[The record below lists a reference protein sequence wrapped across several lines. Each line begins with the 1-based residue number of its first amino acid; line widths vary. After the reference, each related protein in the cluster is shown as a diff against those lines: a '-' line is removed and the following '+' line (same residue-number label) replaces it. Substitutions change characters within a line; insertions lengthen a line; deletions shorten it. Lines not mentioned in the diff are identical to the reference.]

1 MSDHDVVNAVLRNHF
16 MEFAQRCFLTLNP
29 GTPFMPNW
37 HLEALAYHLELVRT
51 GKIKRLIINMP
62 PRSLKSIFCSVAFVA
77 FVLGHEPTKR
87 LIVASYGA
95 ELAAKLGNDCR
106 IIMQSKWYR
115 RLFPG
120 TIIFKNTE
128 AEVTTTRHGER
139 LATSVGG
146 APTGRGGD
154 ILIIDDPLK
163 PQDALS
169 DSKRES
175 VNEWFYNTFLS
186 RLDDIR
192 IGAIILVMQRLHID
206 DLTGKLLR
214 GSKEW
219 TVLNLAAIAE
229 EDEQI
234 QIGEDRYHRRKA
246 GDPLHP
252 ARAPLE
258 ALESLRVQIGS
269 ETFAAQYQQNPV
281 MPGGNMIK
289 RDWVQRY
296 ENPPERTASTRILQ
310 SWDTASKDGEQND
323 WSVCTTWQI
332 QDGKYYLVDVLR
344 GRFNYPTLKARAIEH
359 AKLHKPTTI
368 LIEDTGVGTALALEP
383 ELRSLGFAVIAVP
396 VEHNKKTRMEVQSA
410 KFEGGQVYFPK
421 EARWLEKLEEELF
434 AFPASRNDDQ
444 VDSTS
449 QALAHKIKRSGFD
462 EKSLE
467 GLNNF
472 YGAMAFDNYLG
483 RVTGRPY

>member
-252 ARAPLE
+252 ARAGGAGIVACPNRFRDFCGPVSAESGDVGRQHDQARLGA
-258 ALESLRVQIGS
+258 AL
-269 ETFAAQYQQNPV
+269 
-281 MPGGNMIK
+281 
-289 RDWVQRY
+289 
-296 ENPPERTASTRILQ
+296 
-310 SWDTASKDGEQND
+310 
-323 WSVCTTWQI
+323 
-332 QDGKYYLVDVLR
+332 
-344 GRFNYPTLKARAIEH
+344 
-359 AKLHKPTTI
+359 
-368 LIEDTGVGTALALEP
+368 
-383 ELRSLGFAVIAVP
+383 
-396 VEHNKKTRMEVQSA
+396 
-410 KFEGGQVYFPK
+410 
-421 EARWLEKLEEELF
+421 
-434 AFPASRNDDQ
+434 
-444 VDSTS
+444 
-449 QALAHKIKRSGFD
+449 
-462 EKSLE
+462 
-467 GLNNF
+467 
-472 YGAMAFDNYLG
+472 
-483 RVTGRPY
+483 

>member
-1 MSDHDVVNAVLRNHF
+1 MS
-16 MEFAQRCFLTLNP
+16 
-29 GTPFMPNW
+29 
-37 HLEALAYHLELVRT
+37 
-51 GKIKRLIINMP
+51 
-62 PRSLKSIFCSVAFVA
+62 
-77 FVLGHEPTKR
+77 
-87 LIVASYGA
+87 
-95 ELAAKLGNDCR
+95 
-106 IIMQSKWYR
+106 
-115 RLFPG
+115 
-120 TIIFKNTE
+120 
-128 AEVTTTRHGER
+128 
-139 LATSVGG
+139 
-146 APTGRGGD
+146 
-154 ILIIDDPLK
+154 
-163 PQDALS
+163 
-169 DSKRES
+169 
-175 VNEWFYNTFLS
+175 
-186 RLDDIR
+186 
-192 IGAIILVMQRLHID
+192 
-206 DLTGKLLR
+206 
-214 GSKEW
+214 
-219 TVLNLAAIAE
+219 
-229 EDEQI
+229 
-234 QIGEDRYHRRKA
+234 
-246 GDPLHP
+246 
-252 ARAPLE
+252 
-258 ALESLRVQIGS
+258 
-269 ETFAAQYQQNPV
+269 
-281 MPGGNMIK
+281 GGNMIK

-449 QALAHKIKRSGFD
+449 QTLAHKIKRSGFD